1 MFKLYNS
8 NLNISSNL
16 SLFFK
21 RVFPAISKPHLKLI
35 PNILLG
41 LINAESVVTTD
52 IVKKLKGDFYLVSP
66 NSSIRRLERFF
77 NNPRFLAYDFFA
89 AIISH
94 VINYYNFKNHNVYIS
109 FDHSYCKNSFTTF
122 MLSLRIGKQGIPIW
136 FRCIKGYSV

>member
-16 SLFFK
+16 STFFK
-21 RVFPAISKPHLKLI
+21 RVFPTISKPHLKLI
-35 PNILLG
+35 PNILIG

-52 IVKKLKGDFYLVSP
+52 IVKKLKGDFSLVSP

-77 NNPRFLAYDFFA
+77 NSPRFLAYDFFA

-94 VINYYNFKNHNVYIS
+94 VINYYCLHKLL
-109 FDHSYCKNSFTTF
+109 C
-122 MLSLRIGKQGIPIW
+122 MLACL
-136 FRCIKGYSV
+136 FVMFFLFN